1 MNPKQTVLATRPC
14 GPTRQNVPP
23 VLIVGEIN
31 PYRARPDRALWYEPR
46 SSSGDRLRRIMGLTD
61 AQYLEYVARANL
73 CAEKWSVEGG
83 AGRVPTCSTSGRTP
97 SSSSSAPGCG
107 RRAADRRPS
116 RFADSRDCPPCYLVG
131 LPHPSGRCRIWND
144 PLMVDLARTALERAA
159 PGIPWGTAED
169 KL

>member
-23 VLIVGEIN
+23 VLVVGEIN

-61 AQYLEYVARANL
+61 AQYLEHVARANL
-73 CAEKWSVEGG
+73 CAERWSAEE
-83 AGRVPTCSTSGRTP
+83 A
-97 SSSSSAPGCG
+97 
-107 RRAADRRPS
+107 RAAFRALDLRPYAVVVLLGA
-116 RFADSRDCPPCYLVG
+116 RVRAACGGPPPFTFTNSRDCPPCYLVG